1 MGVVRDLADRYT
13 DEYLALDPDV
23 ATMIGMPGHDGE
35 LTDYSPEGW
44 AERDALGRRTLA
56 ELDEAVA
63 QAGDDEQ
70 DRRCARLLRERLE
83 AEHGVVEAREPGRL
97 LNNMSS
103 PAQDLKEVFELMPT
117 ATPRALGAA
126 GDPHGGRA

>member
-44 AERDALGRRTLA
+44 AEREALGRRTLA

-70 DRRCARLLRERLE
+70 DRRCARLL
-83 AEHGVVEAREPGRL
+83 
-97 LNNMSS
+97 
-103 PAQDLKEVFELMPT
+103 
-117 ATPRALGAA
+117 PRA
-126 GDPHGGRA
+126 PGGRARCGRGPASRAGC